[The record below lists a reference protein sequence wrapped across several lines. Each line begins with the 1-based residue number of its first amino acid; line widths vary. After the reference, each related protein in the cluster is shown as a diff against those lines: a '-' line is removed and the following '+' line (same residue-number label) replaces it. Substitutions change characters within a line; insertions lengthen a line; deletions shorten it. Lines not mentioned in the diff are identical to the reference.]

1 MPGNKGHPEKALLKL
16 PDERRKVSYFCET
29 GYEGVF
35 GGAAYAGNKDNRRK
49 GCFKADGI

>member
-1 MPGNKGHPEKALLKL
+1 MKGGKYHIFVKPVMKG
-16 PDERRKVSYFCET
+16 F
-29 GYEGVF
+29 F